1 MFGCIAV
8 ISTGEGG
15 GGGASTEVFFP
26 QDYNVIEVF
35 NTSTH
40 CVQNQNNTFIIQL
53 VTMPYIMELVLVS
66 RKTLGNGNI
75 NKNV

>member
-15 GGGASTEVFFP
+15 GGASTEVFVP
-26 QDYNVIEVF
+26 QDYNVIAVF